1 VDERIKRASAEAERT
16 PREPAATAQRHDEE
30 PAEIQRQSR
39 EGPSPAL
46 MALLGMLLGGR
57 DGIHENYCW
66 LVSGQGIDASLP
78 ATRRRG

>member
-16 PREPAATAQRHDEE
+16 RREPAATAQRHDEE

-46 MALLGMLLGGR
+46 MALLGMLLGAVFFAAGMAFMKIIV
-57 DGIHENYCW
+57 G
-66 LVSGQGIDASLP
+66 
-78 ATRRRG
+78 